1 MTPEQFSS
9 GKAQNYDVVTMNT
22 KCMGNT
28 FEAKD
33 IQAKLNEKGSEGM
46 VLVHMYQDAQVG
58 GCGNKATLIMIFSY

>member
-1 MTPEQFSS
+1 MTPEQFS
-9 GKAQNYDVVTMNT
+9 GQGNNYDVVTMNM

-46 VLVHMYQDAQVG
+46 TLVHMYQDTQVG
-58 GCGNKATLIMIFSY
+58 GCGRKVTLIMIFQY